1 MKRYSPY
8 LLLALG
14 ALTLLYAFHK
24 KHSKT
29 SQNPFAINVPNT
41 TSSSK
46 HNHVHT
52 HKQVTAAHH
61 SPAKAKL
68 QSTTTKQFQ
77 KSKIQKNH
85 VAAMSLLLKQYSSPH
100 FSLTDV
106 IDDLDSKKMEPL
118 LLKESNPH
126 TGTMYVLRTESPL
139 PGTRYFHAQYFENK
153 NREPYLQHMSFDVK
167 PDRNAFQNAIRT
179 VKSIFSNLSAPKI
192 VKPDFIMWPLRNGY
206 NVWIQR
212 LHQDQLAG
220 DPYNAYDS
228 NDAGTIKIALE
239 LDIQHDHIH

>member
-1 MKRYSPY
+1 MNRYTPY
-8 LLLALG
+8 ILLAFGTL
-14 ALTLLYAFHK
+14 LLLYAFHK
-24 KHSKT
+24 KEISKPQSFFST
-29 SQNPFAINVPNT
+29 KTPATNAQNTNPIREHQHG
-41 TSSSK
+41 TSSSP
-46 HNHVHT
+46 
-52 HKQVTAAHH
+52 
-61 SPAKAKL
+61 SPSKSNL
-68 QSTTTKQFQ
+68 QNTTTKQFQ
-77 KSKIQKNH
+77 KSKIKKNH

-106 IDDLDSKKMEPL
+106 IDDLESKKMDPQ

-167 PDRNAFQNAIRT
+167 PERNAFQNAIRT

-212 LHQDQLAG
+212 LQQDQLAG

-228 NDAGTIKIALE
+228 DDVGTIKIALE
-239 LDIQHDHIH
+239 LDVQHDHIH